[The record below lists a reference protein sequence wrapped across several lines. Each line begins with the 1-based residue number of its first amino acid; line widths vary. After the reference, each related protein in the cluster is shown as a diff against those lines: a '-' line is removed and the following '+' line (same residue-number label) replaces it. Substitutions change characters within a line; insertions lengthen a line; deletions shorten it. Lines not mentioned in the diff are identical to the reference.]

1 MKHLLTI
8 TAVIAL
14 LAGTAFAGP
23 APSYKKT
30 VVEPRPEVFGLGLYG
45 ALQAGMNL
53 FQDNKTD
60 ILGTDSDG
68 DHISVHPNS
77 SVGGFGGG
85 KLGYVFNTGRIR
97 PAAELD
103 LFYNGFGSSYEIDNG
118 PNGNGNRNRFQGIPF
133 SVNSV
138 AFIPNLLVRF
148 DFGRIQPYIGG
159 GLGGYYAST
168 QTDTSFGTDL
178 TSRNTCN
185 WAWQVVGGCDYYFTE
200 KVSAFAEYKFLN
212 YENYK
217 PFAGSIGSSTE
228 RLGQQLVGIGV
239 RVHF

>member
-1 MKHLLTI
+1 M
-8 TAVIAL
+8 

-30 VVEPRPEVFGLGLYG
+30 VVEPRPEIFGLGWYG

-53 FQDNKTD
+53 FQDFDAT
-60 ILGTDSDG
+60 S
-68 DHISVHPNS
+68 ISANAIAPGARISINPNS

-103 LFYNGFGSSYEIDNG
+103 LFYNGFGFADAAKAGGCELG
-118 PNGNGNRNRFQGIPF
+118 VAG

-138 AFIPNLLVRF
+138 AFIPNLLIRF
-148 DFGRIQPYIGG
+148 DLGRIQPYIGG
-159 GLGGYYAST
+159 GVGGYYAST
-168 QTDTSFGTDL
+168 QTDTSFGTLL

-185 WAWQVVGGCDYYFTE
+185 WAWQAVGGCDYYFTE
-200 KVSAFAEYKFLN
+200 KVSVFGEYKFLN

-217 PFAGSIGSSTE
+217 PFGGTVGSPVQ